1 MSKVFKPV
9 YLNIAIKRF
18 YTVILSFL
26 KRERERT
33 VNVFGYSSQSVTLL
47 RLESSWAFLTVFK
60 TLRNGQEQ

>member
-1 MSKVFKPV
+1 MSKVFKPI

-26 KRERERT
+26 KRERT

-47 RLESSWAFLTVFK
+47 RLESSWAFLTVHD
-60 TLRNGQEQ
+60 RS